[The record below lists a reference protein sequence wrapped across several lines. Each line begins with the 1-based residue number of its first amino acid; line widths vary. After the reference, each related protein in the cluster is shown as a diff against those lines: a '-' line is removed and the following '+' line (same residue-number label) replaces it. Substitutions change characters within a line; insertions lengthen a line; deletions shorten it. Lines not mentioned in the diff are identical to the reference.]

1 MLILIPFFD
10 DLDVTMVTG
19 FHEITPAR
27 ASTSARNSGKRSVDF
42 IRE

>member
-19 FHEITPAR
+19 FHEITPEH
-27 ASTSARNSGKRSVDF
+27 ASTARNSDKRSVDS